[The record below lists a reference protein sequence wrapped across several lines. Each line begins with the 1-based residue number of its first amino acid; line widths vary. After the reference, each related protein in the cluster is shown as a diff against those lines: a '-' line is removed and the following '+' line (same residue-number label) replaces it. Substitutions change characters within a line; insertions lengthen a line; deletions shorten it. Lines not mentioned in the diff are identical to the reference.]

1 MESTAQIFDD
11 ALNLF
16 DFEALAHKH
25 MSPMAWE
32 YINSAAADEITA
44 GWNRTAF
51 DQIRLKPRAL
61 IDVSTVDTR
70 VKLFGDELPFPILL
84 APAALHRLVHPE
96 GEVATAKG
104 AGAAGT
110 IMVLSSYASTS
121 VEDVTAAASK
131 PVWFQMYVLRDRSF
145 THDLV
150 QRAEAAGCR
159 ALCVTADYPVTAV
172 RNRQDRSHFVLPPG
186 IEYPNLQ
193 QRGERA
199 QTGGGGLVPQADN
212 VTWKDI
218 EWLSSFF
225 HGPVLLKGILNPED
239 ADRAVKSGASGIIV
253 SNHGGRNLDT
263 VPATIDALP
272 GVVDRVDGRVPVLMD
287 GGVRRGTDIFKALA
301 NGATAV
307 LIGRPYLYG
316 LAVAGDVG
324 VTRVLR
330 ILEEEF
336 AITMGMMG
344 RTSLSGIDRDGLWNS
359 R

>member
-1 MESTAQIFDD
+1 MEPHRVRS
-11 ALNLF
+11 NP
-16 DFEALAHKH
+16 AH
-25 MSPMAWE
+25 A
-32 YINSAAADEITA
+32 
-44 GWNRTAF
+44 RT
-51 DQIRLKPRAL
+51 LV
-61 IDVSTVDTR
+61 DVSAVDTR
-70 VKLFGDELPFPILL
+70 VKLLGEELPFPILL
-84 APAALHRLVHPE
+84 APTALHKLVHPE
-96 GEVATAKG
+96 GEVATARG

-110 IMVLSSYASTS
+110 IMVLSSHASTS
-121 VEDVTAAASK
+121 VEAVTAAASS
-131 PVWFQMYVLRDRSF
+131 PVWFQMYVLRNRGF
-145 THDLV
+145 TRDLV

-186 IEYPNLQ
+186 IDCPNL
-193 QRGERA
+193 
-199 QTGGGGLVPQADN
+199 TGQGLEPQADN

-218 EWLSSFF
+218 EWLRSFF
-225 HGPVLLKGILNPED
+225 HGPVLLKGILNPDD
-239 ADRAVKSGASGIIV
+239 AERAVESGASGIIV

-272 GVVDRVDGRVPVLMD
+272 RVADKVDGRVPVLMD
-287 GGVRRGTDIFKALA
+287 GGVRRGTDVFKALA

-330 ILEEEF
+330 ILEKEF

-344 RTSLSGIDRDGLWNS
+344 RTSLAGIDRDALWSS